1 MKTFDIWHLEIM
13 KNFADADLHA
23 RLGRCL
29 QSENSARLPGHRWV
43 GHSCHLHVHPSLH
56 SSTGIIESSK
66 TFRLEVWSARI
77 EINCTFPRLEPP
89 PQTYDFWPFSPMK
102 ESLKNAPSL
111 ITWRLIETKM
121 CWGVIFLLGGG
132 FALAKVSFRQNRI

>member
-1 MKTFDIWHLEIM
+1 MKT
-13 KNFADADLHA
+13 FADADLHA
-23 RLGRCL
+23 GLGRCL
-29 QSENSARLPGHRWV
+29 QSENSSRLPGHRWV

-56 SSTGIIESSK
+56 SSTGSIESSK
-66 TFRLEVWSARI
+66 TFRLEVFIIRDSLYLSARL
-77 EINCTFPRLEPP
+77 PPP

-132 FALAKVSFRQNRI
+132 FALAKVSFGQNRT